1 MTVAAK
7 DIIWAAQDQL
17 KDLAG
22 DRWPA
27 RDLVSHLNDGQRDI
41 VVLRPDAVAKTVAHA
56 LVAGPRQVVP
66 ADCSRLIDIPR
77 NTGGRALRQVA
88 RKLLDASDPSWY
100 TRQGTKALQHFML
113 DPREPKV
120 FWVYPPAMVGASVDV
135 DYAPLPQ
142 DVAAPSGDGWAS
154 VAGDVNLPDDMK
166 NALIHFVLFRAYGK
180 DAEVGNADLAAA
192 HFKLYKAC
200 LGDDAAARQAFKP
213 KVGTDPSATS

>member
-27 RDLVSHLNDGQRDI
+27 KELVQHLNDGQRDI
-41 VVLRPDAVAKTVAHA
+41 VALRPDTVAATVELA
-56 LVAGPRQVVP
+56 LVPGPKQRVP
-66 ADCSRLIDIPR
+66 DDCSRLIDIPR

-88 RKLLDASDPSWY
+88 RKLLDAADPGWY

-113 DPREPKV
+113 DPREPRV
-120 FWVYPPAMVGASVDV
+120 FWVYPPAIAGACVDV

-142 DVAAPSGDGWAS
+142 DVAEPGGPAWSA
-154 VAGDVNLPDDMK
+154 VAGDIRLPDDMK
-166 NALIHFVLFRAYGK
+166 NALLHFVLFRAYGK

-192 HFKLYKAC
+192 HFKLYRSC
-200 LGDDAAARQAFKP
+200 LGDDAAARQAAKP
-213 KVGTDPSATS
+213 KVGTDPSAAG